1 MSQSHRLPSG
11 GRINRSKPVNFRYRG
26 KDYQGFEGD
35 TLASALM
42 ANGINL
48 LGRSFKYG
56 RPRGIMAAGADEPNA
71 LLQLGATESTQ
82 VPNVRATQ
90 QELYDGLVCEPVG
103 GWPSVDFDLK
113 SIAGTL
119 GGKFMPVGFYYKT
132 FMWPG
137 KLWMTYEHFIR
148 KAAGL
153 GRSPVENDPD
163 TYDKINQHCDLLI
176 VGGGPAGLMA
186 ALTAGRG
193 GKRVILCDEQNEFGG
208 YLLSSAETVN
218 GDDAIDWV
226 TATVAELAGMDNVT
240 LLPRST
246 ANGYHDHNFVTI
258 HQRLT
263 EHLSDRAPL
272 GKVRARM
279 HRVRAEE
286 VLLTT
291 GAHERPLVYGNNDV
305 PGNMVASA
313 VSTYIRRYG
322 VRPGSRLVLMTTNDD
337 AYQTALDWKTA
348 GGTVVALLD
357 TRANPS
363 GTLVDQAKQAGIEVM
378 TGHAVIDVRGGK
390 AVEGAKIAPINSAG
404 DKVTG
409 AVRDLQCDVVASS
422 GGFSPVVHLSA
433 HLGGRPVWN
442 EEKLGF
448 VPNHGLK
455 HLHCAG
461 GVNATYDLA
470 EVFSEATDVTAKAVG
485 VDAQPVPATR
495 TLTRGPAMALFHVPH
510 TKPTSQAPKQFVD
523 FQNDVTASG
532 IELACREG
540 FESIEHVKRYTALG
554 FGTDQ
559 GKLSN
564 INGVAITAKA
574 LGKPI
579 ANTGT
584 TMFRPNYTPITFG
597 AIVGRDVGEL
607 FDPKRYTAMQPWHEA
622 NGAEFEDVGQWKRP
636 WYFPKNGETLHQAV
650 NREAKAVR
658 DSVGILDASTLGKID
673 VQGPDA
679 REFMGRVYTNAWAKL
694 GIGKCRYG
702 LMCGEDGMLFDD
714 GVTACLGENHFIM
727 TTTTGGAARVYEWLE
742 MWHQTEW
749 PELDVYF
756 NTVTDQWATCTISG
770 PNSRNVLAKLTDLD
784 LSGDS
789 FKFMDWK
796 AATVA
801 GVPGRVFRIS
811 FTGEASYEINV
822 PAHYGLHVWEA
833 LMQAGEEFNITPY
846 GTETMHVLRA
856 EKGFIIAGQ
865 DTDGS
870 VTPMDL
876 DMGWAVGM
884 KKPFQFIGKRGMQR
898 QDCVREDRKQLVGL
912 LTTDPNEVLQEG
924 AQAVLDPNAP
934 KPMPMVGHV
943 TSSYYSPNVGRS
955 IAMALIKGGLSKKG
969 EKVFFPLADGRT
981 VEAEITSPVFFD
993 PKGDRQNV

>member
-1 MSQSHRLPSG
+1 MSQNYRLPNG
-11 GRINRSKPVNFRYRG
+11 GRINRSKPISFKYRD

-42 ANGINL
+42 ANGVSLI
-48 LGRSFKYG
+48 GRSFKYG

-71 LLQLGATESTQ
+71 LVQLGATEATQ

-90 QELYDGLVCEPVG
+90 QELFDGLVCEPVS

-113 SIAGTL
+113 SIAGAV
-119 GGKFMPVGFYYKT
+119 GGKMMPVGFYYKT

-137 KLWMTYEHFIR
+137 KFWMTYEHFIR

-153 GRSPVENDPD
+153 GRSPLESDPD
-163 TYDKINQHCDLLI
+163 TYDKMNHHCDLLV

-186 ALTAGRG
+186 ALTAARG

-208 YLLSSAETVN
+208 YLLASTENIDGVDAMQWVSNTVC
-218 GDDAIDWV
+218 
-226 TATVAELAGMDNVT
+226 ELQSMDNV
-240 LLPRST
+240 LLLKRAT
-246 ANGYHDHNFVTI
+246 ANGYHDHNFVTV
-258 HQRLT
+258 HERLT
-263 EHLSDRAPL
+263 EHLSDRAPI

-279 HRVRAEE
+279 HRIRAHE
-286 VLLTT
+286 VLLAT
-291 GAHERPLVYGNNDV
+291 GAHERPLVYGNNDL
-305 PGNMVASA
+305 PGCMVASA
-313 VSTYIRRYG
+313 VSTYIRRFG
-322 VRPGSRLVLMTTNDD
+322 VIPGSQLVLMTTNDD
-337 AYQTALDWKTA
+337 AYQAALDWKEA
-348 GGTVVALLD
+348 GGEVIAIVD
-357 TRANPS
+357 TRSNPT
-363 GTLVDQAKQAGIEVM
+363 GTTIKKAETLGIEIIY
-378 TGHAVIDVRGGK
+378 GSAVIDVRGRK
-390 AVEGAKIAPINSAG
+390 KVKGAIVAPIDTMG
-404 DKVTG
+404 ERVTG
-409 AVRDLQCDVVASS
+409 ATRKLQCDIIASS
-422 GGFSPVVHLSA
+422 GGYSPVVHLSA

-448 VPNHGLK
+448 MPNHGLK

-461 GVNATYDLA
+461 GINATYDLGDVLA
-470 EVFSEATDVTAKAVG
+470 EATNVAANACNTEVLT
-485 VDAQPVPATR
+485 VPATQKVE
-495 TLTRGPAMALFHVPH
+495 RGTPMALFHVPH
-510 TKPTSQAPKQFVD
+510 TKPTAKAPKQFVD

-574 LGKPI
+574 LGKKI
-579 ANTGT
+579 ENTGT

-597 AIVGRDVGEL
+597 AVVGRDVEDL
-607 FDPKRYTAMQPWHEA
+607 FDPRRYTAMQPWHEA
-622 NGAEFEDVGQWKRP
+622 NGAKFEEVGQWMRP
-636 WYFPKNGETLHQAV
+636 WYFPKNDEDMHQAV

-742 MWHQTEW
+742 LWHQTEW
-749 PELDVYF
+749 PELEVYF

-770 PNSRNVLAKLTDLD
+770 PNSRKVLAKLTDVD
-784 LSGDS
+784 LSNDN

-796 AATVA
+796 AATIA

-811 FTGEASYEINV
+811 FTGEASYEINI

-833 LMQAGEEFNITPY
+833 LMEAGAEFNITPY

-865 DTDGS
+865 DSDGS
-870 VTPMDL
+870 VTPFDL
-876 DMGWAVGM
+876 DMSWAVGM
-884 KKPFQFIGKRGMQR
+884 KKSFSFIGKRGMQR
-898 QDCVREDRKQLVGL
+898 KDCLREDRKQLVGL
-912 LTTDPNEVLQEG
+912 LTTDPKEVLEEG

-943 TSSYYSPNVGRS
+943 TSSYYSPNLDRS
-955 IAMALIKGGLSKKG
+955 IAMAVIKGGLNKKG
-969 EKVFFPLADGRT
+969 EKVYFPLADGR
-981 VEAEITSPVFFD
+981 VIEAEITNPVFFD